1 MPGAAARRGEADAQP
16 LVVFLM
22 CALMVAAVGWL
33 VWGDG
38 GTVAPV
44 AAPSAMDASGERV
57 ARQAAEAARQP
68 DQGPGGRATVDVDAA
83 GDVTTSVVDE
93 DPAAREVIALHGI
106 VVDGSDQP
114 VAGARVAVFQDHMAT
129 YARWFELGPE
139 EVEIFDMVEE
149 DGVIEFGEERE
160 SDVSF
165 EEIGAAD
172 EAPTEPLWA
181 SIEADAGGRFVL
193 ELPGDVFA
201 RSPLIGARA
210 EGLLDSALVPVVDDH
225 FQVLRLESPASV
237 RLPVRMPPRLEDDH
251 RAVLHVER
259 EGRRVLS
266 TAVWAFA
273 REEVPELADLE
284 PGAYRF
290 VIEVGCAYWPVYEA
304 EFDLVPGEVR
314 HLDEARLD
322 ETVARVEVELRAA
335 NGAALADAEVALWT
349 RGGGPSKAAGASGA
363 AVVDGGSSNA
373 GFGQSATDG
382 PAIDSASATAIDPA
396 SVTTNDRANAPA
408 EAFDA
413 AACTGLRTDALGRIW
428 LTVPLAELPLT
439 LAVTSGA
446 DAQAGSLTA
455 AHASTP
461 GLHVLT
467 LAP

>member
-1 MPGAAARRGEADAQP
+1 MPGAAARRGEADVQP

-68 DQGPGGRATVDVDAA
+68 DQGPDGRATVGVDAA

-149 DGVIEFGEERE
+149 QEEVVDEFDSYVPIEGE
-160 SDVSF
+160 S
-165 EEIGAAD
+165 AAPA
-172 EAPTEPLWA
+172 EAPAEPLWVSAETDA
-181 SIEADAGGRFVL
+181 SGRFVL
-193 ELPGDVFA
+193 ELPGDTFA
-201 RSPLIGARA
+201 RAPLIGARA
-210 EGLLDSALVPVVDDH
+210 EGLLDSAQVPLVDDH

-237 RLPVRMPPRLEDDH
+237 RLPVRMPPGLEDDH

-322 ETVARVEVELRAA
+322 ETVARIEVELRAA
-335 NGAALADAEVALWT
+335 GGAALADAEVGLWA
-349 RGGGPSKAAGASGA
+349 RGGGPSGSGAGYVAAAQDRAGADGVVGA
-363 AVVDGGSSNA
+363 S
-373 GFGQSATDG
+373 
-382 PAIDSASATAIDPA
+382 
-396 SVTTNDRANAPA
+396 
-408 EAFDA
+408 
-413 AACTGLRTDALGRIW
+413 CMGLRTDALGRIW